1 MHLVFL
7 FAHAFLPLA
16 VDMDSDAHD
25 ENEMPEIES
34 SESDDEDK
42 SSESGDDDD
51 HLSGIGASAA
61 ADKGN
66 NGAKAASTIVHTIG
80 SLHAT
85 SSSVF
90 AICAPSAHSFALK
103 IRARSRTVGTPIE
116 FVVQSNS
123 TIRQAATIVRER
135 CIKIAAFSALAASS
149 KVEQF
154 VFQLNKKVRYANFIL
169 LLLLF
174 SSTCQFFCIP
184 CLQFF
189 VCVRFCH
196 SMPSGPASSLPRLSM
211 WNLKSTHLS
220 VSL

>member
-1 MHLVFL
+1 
-7 FAHAFLPLA
+7 
-16 VDMDSDAHD
+16 MDADAHD
-25 ENEMPEIES
+25 ENEMPEHGEVES

-51 HLSGIGASAA
+51 HMSGIGASAA
-61 ADKGN
+61 AGKGK

-80 SLHAT
+80 SLQAT

-123 TIRQAATIVRER
+123 TIRQAATMVRDR

-154 VFQLNKKVRYANFIL
+154 VFQLNKKVRYANFTL
-169 LLLLF
+169 LPLLF
-174 SSTCQFFCIP
+174 SSTYQYTSTAL
-184 CLQFF
+184 LQFF
-189 VCVRFCH
+189 F
-196 SMPSGPASSLPRLSM
+196 
-211 WNLKSTHLS
+211 
-220 VSL
+220 